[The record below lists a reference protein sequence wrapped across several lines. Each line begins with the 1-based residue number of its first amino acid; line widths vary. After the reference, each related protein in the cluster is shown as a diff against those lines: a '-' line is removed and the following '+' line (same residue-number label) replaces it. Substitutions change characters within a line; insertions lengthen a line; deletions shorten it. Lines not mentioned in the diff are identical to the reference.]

1 MSQRLQVYET
11 SQIRVTFDPK
21 VCIHSGVCL
30 KALPA
35 VFDVSRRRWVDPKQA
50 NPDEV
55 LAAVAKCPS
64 GALRASLVTSVHR
77 VLPEAPQP
85 VAPAATL
92 EATTDAGVQ
101 ITVRPNGSLLVEGPF
116 RVVDPDGTV
125 IREGEK
131 CALCR
136 CGHSRNKP
144 FCDSSHK
151 AIDWHDD
158 AP

>member
-11 SQIRVTFDPK
+11 DQVRVTFDPRI
-21 VCIHSGVCL
+21 CIHSGTCL
-30 KALPA
+30 KTLPA
-35 VFDVSRRRWVDPKQA
+35 VFDINRRRWIDPGKA

-55 LAAVAKCPS
+55 IAAVSKCPS
-64 GALRASLVTSVHR
+64 GALRATLVTAVHQ

-92 EATTDAGVQ
+92 EATSPAGV
-101 ITVRPNGSLLVEGPF
+101 TVTARRNGSLLVEGPF
-116 RVVDPDGTV
+116 RIVDGEGNV
-125 IREGEK
+125 LREGEK

-144 FCDSSHK
+144 FCDASHQ
-151 AIDWHDD
+151 AIGWRDD